1 MSRNAKAFPLR
12 SRAKQ
17 GCNPSLFLLNIVLE
31 MLTRTI
37 RQVEEIK
44 GIQIW
49 KEEVKVYDRNLYI
62 QNAKDSTKSY

>member
-1 MSRNAKAFPLR
+1 
-12 SRAKQ
+12 
-17 GCNPSLFLLNIVLE
+17 

-37 RQVEEIK
+37 RQEEEIK
-44 GIQIW
+44 GVHIW